1 MATRTTNTYN
11 RGQEVRSTVT
21 FAVSGVATDPTAVLF
36 KTQDPSGNETTYT
49 FGVDANVVK
58 SSVGNYYADW
68 TLDEEGRWYY
78 RWEGTGTVIAAAEHA
93 LEVRDSEFY

>member
-1 MATRTTNTYN
+1 
-11 RGQEVRSTVT
+11 
-21 FAVSGVATDPTAVLF
+21 VATDPTAVLF

-58 SSVGNYYADW
+58 SAVGNYYADW
-68 TLDEEGRWYY
+68 TLDEEGRWFY
-78 RWEGTGTVIAAAEHA
+78 RWEGTGVVVAAAEHA